1 MAPRSGNGYCRTQ
14 QIPASEACGSAAC
27 EVSALASR
35 FQFDQ
40 LWEFQ
45 GEAVSPFDLPSPV
58 GAGDSSSSDACS
70 LGRARWREVC
80 CSTLRFCAGYG
91 NTARWLDLN
100 VPPVY
105 VPVCFSTAPRLPL
118 PALAGN
124 VAVTVAHPPLAAR
137 VPGLSGRGEPVAV
150 PRDAAVSCTLAAGT
164 VPLFVTVI
172 VAWSPPVT
180 AARVAVVLITTVGA

>member
-35 FQFDQ
+35 VQFDQ

-91 NTARWLDLN
+91 NTALWLDLN

-105 VPVCFSTAPRLPL
+105 VPVCFST
-118 PALAGN
+118 
-124 VAVTVAHPPLAAR
+124 
-137 VPGLSGRGEPVAV
+137 
-150 PRDAAVSCTLAAGT
+150 
-164 VPLFVTVI
+164 
-172 VAWSPPVT
+172 
-180 AARVAVVLITTVGA
+180 